1 MLKTLA
7 VFATLITFGTT
18 NKLQAGTEKGA
29 CASYKGFHS
38 VNSWEEDV
46 KSAKAKF
53 VQACTALTYP
63 SDEHSGLLHLGPLK
77 TNEDGTPLMKK
88 CHPFFEESYGGGY
101 FTCSSQKS
109 IWG

>member
-46 KSAKAKF
+46 KSAKAKR
-53 VQACTALTYP
+53 P
-63 SDEHSGLLHLGPLK
+63 
-77 TNEDGTPLMKK
+77 
-88 CHPFFEESYGGGY
+88 
-101 FTCSSQKS
+101 
-109 IWG
+109 